1 MELDVGTELLRGTS
15 GQGFDGGFV
24 ELDVGTELLG
34 TSELGFEGG
43 FATCS
48 EVSVCTKTLDCAVNQ
63 SIGNLTRIE
72 WVYPTFSKSTHYLNR
87 HP

>member
-1 MELDVGTELLRGTS
+1 MELDVETELLRGTS

-24 ELDVGTELLG
+24 ELDVGTELLLG

-48 EVSVCTKTLDCAVNQ
+48 EVSVCTKTLDCAVNP
-63 SIGNLTRIE
+63 S
-72 WVYPTFSKSTHYLNR
+72 FSKSTHYLNR